1 MRMRISPPAIGL
13 DGNETRFP
21 RTYREKFEKYIYIY
35 ISLISEFSCNYEDR
49 KYDLQIYD
57 HPFDHRREL
66 TEKICSPMFN
76 KKSIR
81 KKERKKEKESNR
93 RSINFRN
100 K

>member
-1 MRMRISPPAIGL
+1 MRMRISPLAIGL

-21 RTYREKFEKYIYIY
+21 RTYREKFEKYIYI
-35 ISLISEFSCNYEDR
+35 SLISEFNRKCKDR

-66 TEKICSPMFN
+66 TEKICSPMFKRN
-76 KKSIR
+76 QYE

>member
-1 MRMRISPPAIGL
+1 MKRGFRVHIARNSR
-13 DGNETRFP
+13 N
-21 RTYREKFEKYIYIY
+21 IYIY
-35 ISLISEFSCNYEDR
+35 ISLISEFNRKCEDR

-66 TEKICSPMFN
+66 TEKICSPMFKRN
-76 KKSIR
+76 QYE